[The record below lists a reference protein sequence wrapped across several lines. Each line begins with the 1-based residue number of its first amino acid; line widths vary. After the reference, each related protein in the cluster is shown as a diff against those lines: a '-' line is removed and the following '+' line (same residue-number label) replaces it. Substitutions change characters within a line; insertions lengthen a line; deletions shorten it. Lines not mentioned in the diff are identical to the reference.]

1 MHNFSPE
8 RFFIPPVTTTGFS
21 LAGGLTLFWV
31 MGLGVCSPAIAQS
44 IPPSFQPP
52 GDHDHTSTEASAT
65 DMPSLNPSHQVINH
79 ATAAAVTWQQPVTL
93 LPTAN
98 LSSQDFTQIG
108 SLPSVL
114 TSQRVLSETEAIT
127 PSTGKTPNGEKP
139 PEAASVPIWQP
150 EALKSANSEAFAPP
164 AQHVAQ
170 VAPLPPL
177 PAAHSPNSFTASMTV
192 GREIVITK
200 PTSFPTA
207 PSYRQAPVGAPSNL
221 QGVVAG
227 GQVPV
232 AYPYNPQGVVAGGQV
247 PVAYPSNLRVA
258 PLPPLP
264 RPSTAPG
271 TVPLGIGSDGRS
283 PYGSSAT
290 GSWGQDCVMGVCAE
304 AASSQLRV
312 PGQVSPPV
320 GQPRPLPPPPV
331 NAPSFY
337 PGGGYPGGNGTLP
350 PIQPQVQY
358 VQPGQYAQPG
368 AYPQAISSSQ
378 PTPYPQPVQ
387 YLQIGQAPPYGSY
400 DSSFQA
406 PPSGPYYQPG
416 LPYPSHYQQSVA
428 LGQAGQSYPPG
439 SFYAQSGQLYQPG
452 QVLAPGAYPQMTQT
466 LPSGQFVPLPQ
477 APAQPIQEPQPIP
490 VERPSTRSA
499 ALTPPSLKLQG
510 VATYQGDDFSA
521 RARVTGFYYL
531 SPRALVGATVDFTE
545 GVAFSDSPEQGFSIN
560 ELYFATSLAAIP
572 NLRFVVGQIDLTSYF
587 DRNSFAKDG
596 ATHFF
601 NPVFQTNPALAATGV
616 GSRPGAL
623 VNWSVTD
630 NVEAKA
636 AIFSSS
642 RSLNDFSLD
651 GFAGELGVRYGNLI
665 VRATYASGRDSGA
678 RSGFREIFRLDRGDG
693 RTGLLRGDREEAYGI
708 NGELFI
714 PEIKMGIFARYG
726 QYTNQ
731 TIGESGTTFN
741 LGVSFLDVFSPNDR
755 AGIAYGRNLSNAGLR
770 RQAGDRNPDVFEAF
784 YDFAFLPNLRLGFSY
799 QALNQFSESI
809 FGVRVKTEF
818 DLLQPRR

>member
-8 RFFIPPVTTTGFS
+8 RFFIPPATAGFS
-21 LAGGLTLFWV
+21 LAGGFTLFWV
-31 MGLGVCSPAIAQS
+31 TGLGVCSPAIAQS

-52 GDHDHTSTEASAT
+52 VEHDQTSIEAEAEVVLSF
-65 DMPSLNPSHQVINH
+65 DPSHPQANH
-79 ATAAAVTWQQPVTL
+79 AAAVTQQQPATL
-93 LPTAN
+93 LPAPN
-98 LSSQDFTQIG
+98 LSGQDFTQRV
-108 SLPSVL
+108 SLPLVSMNQGAL
-114 TSQRVLSETEAIT
+114 PEIEATI
-127 PSTGKTPNGEKP
+127 PSTGTIPDGEKP
-139 PEAASVPIWQP
+139 PEAAAVPIWQP
-150 EALKSANSEAFAPP
+150 EALKSSNKETFAPP
-164 AQHVAQ
+164 AQAVAQ

-177 PAAHSPNSFTASMTV
+177 PAAHPPNNSTATV
-192 GREIVITK
+192 GREIVITNPASSLAA
-200 PTSFPTA
+200 PT
-207 PSYRQAPVGAPSNL
+207 YGQAPVGF
-221 QGVVAG
+221 
-227 GQVPV
+227 
-232 AYPYNPQGVVAGGQV
+232 PYHPQGMSGGYGQA
-247 PVAYPSNLRVA
+247 PVGSPYHPQGMSGGYGQAPVGSPYHPQGA

-264 RPSTAPG
+264 SPSTYPG
-271 TVPLGIGSDGRS
+271 NGSLGIGSDGRS
-283 PYGSSAT
+283 PYGTPSI
-290 GSWGQDCVMGVCAE
+290 GNWGQDCIMGVCSG
-304 AASSQLRV
+304 AASSQLSV
-312 PGQVSPPV
+312 PRQVPPV
-320 GQPRPLPPPPV
+320 GQPQPLPPPPV

-337 PGGGYPGGNGTLP
+337 PGGGYPGGHGALP

-368 AYPQAISSSQ
+368 AYPQAISDSQ
-378 PTPYPQPVQ
+378 SAPYPQPVQ
-387 YLQIGQAPPYGSY
+387 YLQIGQAPPPGQYY
-400 DSSFQA
+400 PSFQTS
-406 PPSGPYYQPG
+406 PSGPYYQPG
-416 LPYPSHYQQSVA
+416 QPYPSQYQQPVPP
-428 LGQAGQSYPPG
+428 GQSGQYYTPG
-439 SFYAQSGQLYQPG
+439 QFYAQPGQPYPSGQVPS
-452 QVLAPGAYPQMTQT
+452 PGAYPQMTQT
-466 LPSGQFVPLPQ
+466 SPSGQFVPLPQ
-477 APAQPIQEPQPIP
+477 APGQPMQEPQPIP
-490 VERPSTRSA
+490 VERPLTRSA

-545 GVAFSDSPEQGFSIN
+545 GNAFSDSPEQGFSIN

-601 NPVFQTNPALAATGV
+601 NPVFQTNPALAATGI

-630 NVEAKA
+630 NIEAKA

-678 RSGFREIFRLDRGDG
+678 RSGFREIFQLDRGDG
-693 RTGLLRGDREEAYGI
+693 RTGLLRGDREESYGI

-714 PEIKMGIFARYG
+714 PEIKMGVFARYG

-770 RQAGDRNPDVFEAF
+770 RQAGDRNPDVFEVF